1 MNKNYK
7 LFAKVLTEIALLQT
21 NYLSIKMKR
30 VKLNNIDNWILYRS
44 KRGKLTFSRQELVS
58 DFSHLSEQTVKN
70 NLNLLIKKGE
80 IFPVF
85 KGFYSAIPVDY
96 ALIGIVPPEFYI
108 NDLMKYLNRPYYVS
122 LLNAAAFY
130 GSAHQKPQVFSVITS
145 LPTLRD
151 TTKRNTS
158 IAFISTRKE
167 IPQKWLKTVRGQ
179 NGDFYVSKP
188 ELTAADLVTF
198 QKEIGGL
205 NRACTVLY
213 ELMEVVKFGKL
224 NKTFFDYVPTS
235 TIQRLGYLL
244 ENELEQPEQADIL
257 LSKAR
262 THGCKFQKIPLK
274 NNKPTNNCETN
285 EKWKIII
292 NEKIEIDEV

>member
-1 MNKNYK
+1 
-7 LFAKVLTEIALLQT
+7 
-21 NYLSIKMKR
+21 MKE
-30 VKLNNIDNWILYRS
+30 VKLHSIDDWVLYRS
-44 KRGKLTFSRQELVS
+44 KRGKLMFSRQELVA
-58 DFSHLSEQTVKN
+58 DFSYLSEQTVKN

-85 KGFYSAIPVDY
+85 KGFYSVIPVDY
-96 ALIGIVPPEFYI
+96 ALSGIVPPEFYMD
-108 NDLMKYLNRPYYVS
+108 DLMKYLHRPYYVS

-130 GSAHQKPQVFSVITS
+130 GAAHQKPQVFSVITS

-151 TTKRNTS
+151 TTKKNTR

-167 IPQKWLKTVRGQ
+167 IPQKWLKPFRGE

-188 ELTAADLVTF
+188 ELTAVDLITF

-213 ELMEVVKFGKL
+213 ELMEVVKFGKSD
-224 NKTFFDYVPTS
+224 KTFFDYVPTS

-244 ENELEQPEQADIL
+244 ENELEQTEQAGYL
-257 LSKAR
+257 FSKAQ

-274 NNKPTNNCETN
+274 YSKSTVGCETN
-285 EKWKIII
+285 EKWKIIV
-292 NEKIEIDEV
+292 NEKIEIDEL